1 MLISAMATASLL
13 LVGCGSEN
21 DTKANVY
28 PDVEAGN
35 SFTITEEETV
45 TLSGSATD
53 EDGSIVSTLWTQVSG
68 PAVTLSK
75 PNYLDISFVAPRVTE
90 QTDIVFQLSAT
101 DDGQSTSVDNVT
113 ITVEQVQIANVSEAF
128 AVLERRNEIPVLD
141 RDSTLYGVDSDSN
154 GIRDDIDLF
163 IKNEN
168 LTPVQVKALN
178 QMAASL
184 QEQVSVD
191 IDDGNAITI
200 AAENG
205 TRALNCVVKTFQ
217 DFSLTKK
224 YSKTLQAYTANT
236 YERTQNYL
244 RYNHKLDGT
253 VSSLPTENTCL

>member
-1 MLISAMATASLL
+1 M
-13 LVGCGSEN
+13 
-21 DTKANVY
+21 
-28 PDVEAGN
+28 
-35 SFTITEEETV
+35 
-45 TLSGSATD
+45 
-53 EDGSIVSTLWTQVSG
+53 
-68 PAVTLSK
+68 
-75 PNYLDISFVAPRVTE
+75 
-90 QTDIVFQLSAT
+90 
-101 DDGQSTSVDNVT
+101 
-113 ITVEQVQIANVSEAF
+113 
-128 AVLERRNEIPVLD
+128 
-141 RDSTLYGVDSDSN
+141 DSDSN